1 MLERVCV
8 IMRRAGGQ
16 RAMRAPRRERGECAC
31 APGHFGGGEWVIE
44 YEDANQERDS
54 KSIYGEKLY
63 RENTF
68 YREHIL

>member
-1 MLERVCV
+1 
-8 IMRRAGGQ
+8 
-16 RAMRAPRRERGECAC
+16 MRAPRRERGECAC